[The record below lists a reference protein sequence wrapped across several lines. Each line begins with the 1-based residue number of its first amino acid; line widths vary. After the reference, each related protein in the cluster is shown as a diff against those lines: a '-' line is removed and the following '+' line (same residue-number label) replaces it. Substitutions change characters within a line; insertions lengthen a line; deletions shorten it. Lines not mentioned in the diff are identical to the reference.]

1 MNNIAKVLSATVM
14 AGVMATSL
22 VVSVSAEC
30 GHGTWNASIRPPY
43 YERVTSHHRHKIGEF
58 EVGGIIYEM
67 KKECD
72 IFTKYGQ
79 LYQVCAYC
87 GTTMS
92 VTETSM
98 GTRHSVNT

>member
-1 MNNIAKVLSATVM
+1 MNKKFKSLSTIVM
-14 AGVMATSL
+14 SGIMATSL

-30 GHGTWNASIRPPY
+30 GHGTWNGSIRPPY

-72 IFTKYGQ
+72 IYTKYGQ

-87 GTTMS
+87 GRTMS
-92 VTETSM
+92 TSETSM
-98 GTRHSVNT
+98 GTRHSVT